1 MRPSPAGY
9 IILAVLAGTVNSH
22 LPRQLVTRA
31 AKGAVVERRSEKN
44 TSPQENTIDL
54 TNAEHYAR
62 ACYESKIHDNYRIK
76 SNVSYR
82 IFSRLQNSS
91 ASHGHFRG
99 RFSRKY
105 SNRKQMYYS
114 YNTCAV
120 FLAVAQYAKQNY
132 SIKGSSFV
140 KTISKISK
148 CPAGEYGF
156 FGGYIELKTPEN
168 QAFYDNNP
176 SSTLRAP
183 VVTALF
189 YSPDLKGD
197 NKVGKALG
205 DNSEKG
211 EKIKSYKTNT

>member
-9 IILAVLAGTVNSH
+9 IILAVLAGTVNIVNSASGH

-62 ACYESKIHDNYRIK
+62 ACYERED
-76 SNVSYR
+76 
-82 IFSRLQNSS
+82 
-91 ASHGHFRG
+91 FRG
-99 RFSRKY
+99 SIVTDDCSKLLQGLEN
-105 SNRKQMYYS
+105 SDDIATCEPGKQMYYS